1 MTIYWYLKP
10 ISERLRQVNLSEPVG
25 LLGPLELEK
34 YSRLKFIKRKTEWLA
49 GRLAAKDLI
58 QTVVP
63 AVRSLS
69 AAEVQILS
77 ADDGSPT
84 IRLNHIGAGCGRLS
98 ITHSNDQVAC
108 AYSPEDRPL
117 GIDLEKIEQRGEEFV
132 ADYFTPG
139 EQYQILQSTPAQRA
153 FRSTLLWSAKEAVLK
168 ALSTGLRMDTRSIEF
183 DCPNHPVDDGWQPL
197 EMRRTLSQIKNLRLL
212 WRREENFV
220 LTICLPADESELPIR
235 VEL

>member
-1 MTIYWYLKP
+1 MTTYWYLRP
-10 ISERLRQVNLSEPVG
+10 ISERLRQVHLSEPVG

-34 YSRLKFIKRKTEWLA
+34 YSRFKLIKRKTEWLA
-49 GRLAAKDLI
+49 GRLAAKDLLRE
-58 QTVVP
+58 VAP
-63 AVRSLS
+63 SARNLS
-69 AAEVQILS
+69 VAEIQILS

-84 IRLNHIGAGCGRLS
+84 IRLDHTGEDCGRLS
-98 ITHSNDQVAC
+98 ITHSNDLVAC
-108 AYSPEDRPL
+108 AYSSADHPI

-139 EQYQILQSTPAQRA
+139 EQYQILQSTPVQRA

-183 DCPNHPVDDGWQPL
+183 DCPNHLADDGWQPL
-197 EMRRTLSQIKNLRLL
+197 VMRLNQPQIKNLRLL
-212 WRREENFV
+212 WRREEFFV
-220 LTICLPADESELPIR
+220 LTICLPADEAEMPIR